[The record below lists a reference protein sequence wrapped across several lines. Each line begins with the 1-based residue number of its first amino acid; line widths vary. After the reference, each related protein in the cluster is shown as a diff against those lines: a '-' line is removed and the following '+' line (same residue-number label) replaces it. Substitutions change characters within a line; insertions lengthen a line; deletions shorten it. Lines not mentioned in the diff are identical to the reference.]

1 MCTQKVNFILQFLFA
16 GICPSSLEGLQ
27 GAQGNLNALLRY
39 AVAGLQAV
47 NGLTKVRALDAT
59 RNSLWT
65 SACEMLPTIPTTF
78 YCRAQGQD
86 IRFQANETTFRLSI
100 SGGFSGPKTR
110 VSFVD
115 RFSCYNRQYWK
126 QLPFFKY
133 FDPNV
138 LFFLETPL
146 NNKCNT
152 ENCFSNGSRTAHG
165 QRRHYH
171 LADHSHPPGRLSAL
185 WTRNWCVLT

>member
-39 AVAGLQAV
+39 AVVGLQAV
-47 NGLTKVRALDAT
+47 NGLTKVRALDAN

-78 YCRAQGQD
+78 YCRAHGQD
-86 IRFQANETTFRLSI
+86 IRFQANDTTLRLGI
-100 SGGFSGPKTR
+100 SGGFSGLKTG
-110 VSFVD
+110 VSFDD
-115 RFSCYNRQYWK
+115 RCNVTVGNTANTSH
-126 QLPFFKY
+126 FFKY
-133 FDPNV
+133 YKSSV
-138 LFFLETPL
+138 LFFLDTPH
-146 NNKCNT
+146 NYRGKT
-152 ENCFSNGSRTAHG
+152 ENCSLNGSRTAHG

-171 LADHSHPPGRLSAL
+171 LADHSHPPGRLCAR
-185 WTRNWCVLT
+185 WARYWFIRT